1 MCDVTVVMPAYR
13 EDTAL
18 FRQAVD
24 SILAQTMPDFELLI
38 ALDDPDNEALRRVAE
53 EYAASDPRVRV
64 TVNETN
70 LGLAASLNRAVTLC
84 SSTYVCRMDADDVAL
99 PDRLERQLDFIERG
113 GYDLVGGGLDVT
125 DGAGELLYHAQ
136 RLPQSP
142 EAVRRALRWN
152 NCVPHPSWLGR
163 RWVFEQGYRQIPLC
177 EDYDLLIRTTLA
189 GGRIANVP
197 GAVLRYRMGEESI
210 SRSNLYEQYLYMR
223 YLTRIYARGEA
234 VDVSAARAWVGERN
248 DAGRSARYL
257 RANGLFN
264 EAMGCLEGGRPIR
277 LLALLARIALT
288 SPAYVN
294 KMFRLMMASLQRG

>member
-1 MCDVTVVMPAYR
+1 MSDVTVVMSAYR
-13 EDTAL
+13 EDPGL

-24 SILAQTMPDFELLI
+24 SILAQTMPDLELLI
-38 ALDDPDNEALRRVAE
+38 ALDDPGNEALRHEAE
-53 EYAASDPRVRV
+53 IYAARDPRVRV

-70 LGLAASLNRAVTLC
+70 LGLAASLNRAIARC
-84 SSTYVCRMDADDVAL
+84 SSRYVCRMDADDVAL
-99 PDRLERQLDFIERG
+99 PDRVERQLAFIEAG

-177 EDYDLLIRTTLA
+177 EDYDLLIRTALA

-210 SRSNLYEQYLYMR
+210 SRSSLYEQYLYMR
-223 YLTRIYARGEA
+223 YLTKEYARGRA
-234 VDVSAARAWVGERN
+234 VDVAKARAWVAGRL
-248 DAGRSARYL
+248 DAGSSSRYL

-264 EAMGCLEGGRPIR
+264 EAMGCFEGRRPLG
-277 LLALLARIALT
+277 LLALLLRIALT

-294 KMFRLMMASLQRG
+294 KMFRLLMASLQ

>member
-1 MCDVTVVMPAYR
+1 MSDVTVVMSAYR
-13 EDTAL
+13 EDPDL

-24 SILAQTMPDFELLI
+24 SILAQSMPDLELLI
-38 ALDDPDNEALRRVAE
+38 ALDDPGNEELRHEAE
-53 EYAASDPRVRV
+53 GYAARDSRVRV
-64 TVNETN
+64 TVNERN
-70 LGLAASLNRAVTLC
+70 LGLAASLNRAVSCC
-84 SSTYVCRMDADDVAL
+84 SSKYVCRMDADDVAL
-99 PDRLERQLDFIERG
+99 PDRIERQLAFIEAG

-177 EDYDLLIRTTLA
+177 EDYDLLIRTALA
-189 GGRIANVP
+189 GGRMANVP

-210 SRSNLYEQYLYMR
+210 SRSSLYEQYLYMR
-223 YLTRIYARGEA
+223 YLTRQYARGRA
-234 VDVSAARAWVGERN
+234 VDVAEARTWVAERL
-248 DAGRSARYL
+248 DAGRSSRYL

-264 EAMGCLEGGRPIR
+264 EAMGCLEGRRPFG
-277 LLALLARIALT
+277 LLALLLRIALT

-294 KMFRLMMASLQRG
+294 KMFRLLMASRQ

>member
-1 MCDVTVVMPAYR
+1 MSDVTVVMSAYR
-13 EDTAL
+13 EDPGL

-24 SILAQTMPDFELLI
+24 SILAQTMPDLELLI
-38 ALDDPDNEALRRVAE
+38 ALDDPGNEVLCHEAE
-53 EYAASDPRVRV
+53 RYAVRDSRVRV
-64 TVNETN
+64 TVNEKN
-70 LGLAASLNRAVTLC
+70 LGLAASLNRAVSCC
-84 SSTYVCRMDADDVAL
+84 SSKYVCRMDADDVSL
-99 PDRLERQLDFIERG
+99 PDRIERQLAFIEAG

-177 EDYDLLIRTTLA
+177 EDYDLLIRTALA
-189 GGRIANVP
+189 GGCMANIP

-210 SRSNLYEQYLYMR
+210 SRSSLYEQYLYMR
-223 YLTRIYARGEA
+223 YLTKHYARGHA
-234 VDVSAARAWVGERN
+234 VDVAEARAWVAERL
-248 DAGRSARYL
+248 DAGRSSRYL

-264 EAMGCLEGGRPIR
+264 EAMGCLEDHRPFG
-277 LLALLARIALT
+277 LLALLLRIALT

-294 KMFRLMMASLQRG
+294 KMFRLLMASLQ

>member
-1 MCDVTVVMPAYR
+1 MSDVTVVMSAYR
-13 EDTAL
+13 EDPGL

-24 SILAQTMPDFELLI
+24 SILAQTMPDLELLI
-38 ALDDPDNEALRRVAE
+38 ALDDPGNEVLRYEAE
-53 EYAASDPRVRV
+53 GYAARDSRVRV
-64 TVNETN
+64 TVNEKN
-70 LGLAASLNRAVTLC
+70 LGLAASLNRAVACC
-84 SSTYVCRMDADDVAL
+84 SSKYVCRMDADDVAL
-99 PDRLERQLDFIERG
+99 PDRVERQLAFIEAG

-177 EDYDLLIRTTLA
+177 EDYDLLIRTALA
-189 GGRIANVP
+189 GGRMANVS

-210 SRSNLYEQYLYMR
+210 SRSSLYEQYLYMR
-223 YLTRIYARGEA
+223 YLTKHYARGRA
-234 VDVSAARAWVGERN
+234 VDVAEARTWVAERL
-248 DAGRSARYL
+248 DAGRSSRYL

-264 EAMGCLEGGRPIR
+264 EAMGCLEGHRPFG
-277 LLALLARIALT
+277 LLALLIRIAFT

-294 KMFRLMMASLQRG
+294 KMFRLLMASLQ